1 MWLNYTIGTLPL
13 LISFA
18 MATGKLNENFYV
30 KSFAFGLAFMAM
42 LALRLPKE
50 RRIAVARTSICMA
63 DVWALGVTTLFLY
76 VYIGLLNVVD
86 HSIPLMYF
94 LFYCFVRCC
103 PDIDFSKI
111 LLRMV
116 PVVILIHLLL
126 CVLQYF
132 SLLPNYNQFFSIGS
146 TFGNPDMLSAYLAV
160 LLPFCYIGR
169 QWKTVRWLLTL
180 SVLLLFFLLQSR
192 TAILASLLV
201 LFCYFFLRYK
211 RILKKYI
218 PVAVILLLS
227 GLVGL
232 ACWHEASVLGRFY
245 IWIVSLSMFMAKSWG
260 WGAYAFEKFYPEYQA
275 QFTIQHPEIVER
287 LNYDIVHSP
296 YNEFLYIAV
305 TVGILGLI
313 FYVLFVFC
321 ILRMTY
327 KSKSVLFLPLLTFQI
342 ISLSY
347 FPFRIVPLGVFYVMC
362 CAMAVNSCAPDAS
375 KLISSISV
383 KMRRSLLYM
392 IAFFVIVCCGCYA
405 YSFFYWRKAIAQM
418 DGKEYVQAEDSFEKS
433 YPLLQDN
440 GRFLASFA
448 ELKYKTGNS
457 DDTLLLME
465 KAGCYFSDIPF
476 LHNWAMLYEQ
486 KGKVD
491 EAKEKLDLAVAM
503 SPRNIDIRLAQI
515 QFLQRTGKAEEARQK
530 VLLLKNKIKEN
541 NSRNR
546 NQAILDFLNQLIEQ
560 S

>member
-1 MWLNYTIGTLPL
+1 MWLNYIVGTLPL

-50 RRIAVARTSICMA
+50 RRIAVARTSVCMA
-63 DVWALGVTTLFLY
+63 DVWILGVTMLFLY
-76 VYIGLLNVVD
+76 AYIGLQNVVD

-103 PDIDFSKI
+103 PDIDFSRI
-111 LLRMV
+111 LLHVV

-126 CVLQYF
+126 CVLQSF

-169 QWKTVRWLLTL
+169 QWKAVRWLLTL

-211 RILKKYI
+211 GVLKKYI
-218 PVAVILLLS
+218 PVAVILFLL
-227 GLVGL
+227 GLIGL

-245 IWIVSLSMFMAKSWG
+245 IWIVSQSMFMAKPWG

-305 TVGILGLI
+305 TVGVLGLL

-321 ILRMTY
+321 ILRMTCKA
-327 KSKSVLFLPLLTFQI
+327 KSLLFFPLLTFQI

-347 FPFRIVPLGVFYVMC
+347 FPFRIIPLGVFYMMC

-375 KLISSISV
+375 KLKASISS
-383 KMRRSLLYM
+383 KMRKPLLYTM
-392 IAFFVIVCCGCYA
+392 SSFVIVCCGCNA
-405 YSFFYWRKAIAQM
+405 YSFFYWKKAIAQM
-418 DGKEYVQAEDSFEKS
+418 GKKEYAQAEVSFERS
-433 YPLLQDN
+433 FPWLQDN

-448 ELKYKTGNS
+448 ELKYKTDNP
-457 DDTLLLME
+457 DETLLLME

-491 EAKEKLDLAVAM
+491 EAREKLDLAVAM
-503 SPRNIDIRLAQI
+503 SPRNIDIRLTQI
-515 QFLQRTGKAEEARQK
+515 QFLQRIGEVEEARRK
-530 VLLLKNKIKEN
+530 ALLLKNKIKDN
-541 NSRNR
+541 NSRNS